1 MVEAGPKAFVV
12 GHPVAHSRSPL
23 IHNYWLAEHGLN
35 GSYERIDV
43 APDDFASFLASLVE
57 QGFVGGNVT
66 IPHKE
71 TAFAAIGERD
81 EAAKVIGAINTIWTK
96 DGRLLGS
103 NTDAF
108 GFSANLDDKAPQWR
122 NGTRACVLGAGGAAR
137 AIVYALIQAEF
148 EEIIVVNRNLE
159 RARYLAEAFGPKL
172 RPLGWS
178 AVDSAL
184 DGVDLLI
191 NTTSLGM
198 GGTEFPVLP
207 LGRLSADA
215 IVTDI
220 VYTPL
225 RTPLLSQAEREGLK
239 TVDGL
244 GMLLHQAVPGFEK
257 WFGKRPVVTP
267 ALRDHVLADMEK
279 SK

>member
-57 QGFVGGNVT
+57 QGFIGGNVT

-71 TAFAAIGERD
+71 MAFAAIGEQD
-81 EAAKVIGAINTIWTK
+81 EAAKAIGAINTIWAQ

-137 AIVYALIQAEF
+137 AIVYALIQAGF
-148 EEIIVVNRNLE
+148 EEIIVINRNLD
-159 RARYLAEAFGPKL
+159 RARYLSEAFGPKL

-207 LGRLSADA
+207 LGRLSAAA

-225 RTPLLSQAEREGLK
+225 CTPLLSQAERAGLK

>member
-81 EAAKVIGAINTIWTK
+81 EAAEAIGAINTIWTK
-96 DGRLLGS
+96 DARLLGS

-137 AIVYALIQAEF
+137 AIVYALIQAGF
-148 EEIIVVNRNLE
+148 EEIIVINRNLD
-159 RARYLAEAFGPKL
+159 RARYLSEAFGPKL

-184 DGVDLLI
+184 DSVDLLI

-225 RTPLLSQAEREGLK
+225 RTPLLSQAERAGLK

>member
-57 QGFVGGNVT
+57 QGFIGGNVT

-81 EAAKVIGAINTIWTK
+81 EAAKAIGAINTIWTK

-137 AIVYALIQAEF
+137 AIVYALIQAGF
-148 EEIIVVNRNLE
+148 EEIIVINRNLD
-159 RARYLAEAFGPKL
+159 RARYLSEAFGPKL
-172 RPLGWS
+172 RPLCWS
-178 AVDSAL
+178 AVDSSL

-198 GGTEFPVLP
+198 GGMEFPALP

-225 RTPLLSQAEREGLK
+225 RTPLLSQAERAGLK

>member
-57 QGFVGGNVT
+57 QGFIGGNVT

-71 TAFAAIGERD
+71 MAFAAIGEQD
-81 EAAKVIGAINTIWTK
+81 EAAKAIGAINTIWAQ

-122 NGTRACVLGAGGAAR
+122 NGTRGCVLGAGGAAR
-137 AIVYALIQAEF
+137 AIVYALIQAGF
-148 EEIIVVNRNLE
+148 EEIIVINRNLD
-159 RARYLAEAFGPKL
+159 RARYLSEAFGPKL

-198 GGTEFPVLP
+198 GGMEFPVLP

-225 RTPLLSQAEREGLK
+225 RTPLLSQAERAGLK

>member
-43 APDDFASFLASLVE
+43 APDDFASFLESLVE

-81 EAAKVIGAINTIWTK
+81 EAAEAIGAINTIWTK

-108 GFSANLDDKAPQWR
+108 GFSANLDDNAPQWR
-122 NGTRACVLGAGGAAR
+122 NGARACVLGAGGAAR
-137 AIVYALIQAEF
+137 AIVYALIQAGF
-148 EEIIVVNRNLE
+148 EEIIVINRNLE
-159 RARYLAEAFGPKL
+159 RARYLSEAFGPKL

-198 GGTEFPVLP
+198 GGMEFPVLP

-239 TVDGL
+239 AVDGL

-257 WFGKRPVVTP
+257 WFGKRPVVTS

>member
-57 QGFVGGNVT
+57 QGFIGGNVT

-71 TAFAAIGERD
+71 MAFAAIGEQD
-81 EAAKVIGAINTIWTK
+81 EAAKAIGAINTIWTK

-122 NGTRACVLGAGGAAR
+122 NGTRGCVLGAGGAAR
-137 AIVYALIQAEF
+137 AIVYALIQAGF
-148 EEIIVVNRNLE
+148 EEIIVINRNLD
-159 RARYLAEAFGPKL
+159 RARYLSEAFGPKL

-198 GGTEFPVLP
+198 GGMEFPVLP